1 MMIVERYPP
10 RSNNNQLIGFD
21 IDENPQEE
29 TTEMLAVDAD
39 EVEMVPAYGG
49 LYLLKNGKRIAYF
62 QSVISARVVDE

>member
-1 MMIVERYPP
+1 MMIVERYSP
-10 RSNNNQLIGFD
+10 RGNNNRFADFG

-62 QSVISARVVDE
+62 QSIISARVVDE